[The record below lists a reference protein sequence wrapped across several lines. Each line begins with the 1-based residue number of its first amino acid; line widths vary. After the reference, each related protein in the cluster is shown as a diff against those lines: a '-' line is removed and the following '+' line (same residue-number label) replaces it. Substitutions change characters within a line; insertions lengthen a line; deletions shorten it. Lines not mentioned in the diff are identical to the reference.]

1 MLKQFFSYYKPY
13 KRLFLIDF
21 ICAIIS
27 AVLELIFPIAVNR
40 VIDEVLPDG
49 NLKMIIMFSV
59 LLFTMYLFNMWMN
72 YIVVALGHE
81 FGINVETDMRRDLF
95 DHYQKQSYTYFDN
108 VKTGE
113 LLSRVT
119 TDLFDIS
126 EVAHHGPEDVF
137 ITIMTLLGA
146 FLLMLNV
153 HVPLAVITV
162 FLLPLMGIALFVFNK
177 KMTQVNTRIFSNV
190 AKFTAGIGN
199 SLSGIR
205 VVKAFANEAHE
216 KKIFEGYNQGF
227 RENKL
232 AFYKTM
238 AISSSFNYI
247 LVRLIN
253 LFAFLAGSYYTVI
266 GELSLGELVGF
277 ILLANVFVRPLEK
290 INNMI
295 ELYPKGYAGFKRFS
309 KELKRKPDIVDQPD
323 AYPAPAFKGDIEY
336 HQVSFAYEDGKTVV
350 ADANLSIKSGETIAF
365 VGPSGAGKTTLVNL
379 LPRFYEVTS
388 GAITI
393 DGHNIQDV
401 TMESLRKQIGIVQ
414 QDVFLFTGTVREN
427 VLYGRLDATP
437 EEVEAA
443 IDAARLREVV
453 EDLPQGLDTEIGE
466 RGVRLSG
473 GQKQRLSIARIFL
486 KNPSILILDE
496 ATSALDTQTEQ
507 FIQASLDKLAQGR
520 TTLIIAHRL
529 ATIRHADR
537 IIVVTPDGIT
547 EDGTH
552 DELIA
557 LKGHYAELYFAQ
569 YGRDNGGVE

>member
-21 ICAIIS
+21 TCAIIS
-27 AVLELIFPIAVNR
+27 AILELIFPIAVNR

-49 NLKMIIMFSV
+49 NLKMIIMFSI

-95 DHYQKQSYTYFDN
+95 DHYQKQSYAYFDN

-162 FLLPLMGIALFVFNK
+162 FLLPLMGVALFIFNK
-177 KMTQVNTRIFSNV
+177 KMTQVNTRIFSKV

-309 KELKRKPDIVDQPD
+309 KELNRQPDIIDQPD
-323 AYPAPAFKGDIEY
+323 AYTAPAFRGDIEY
-336 HQVSFAYEDGKTVV
+336 HQVTFAYENGKTVV

-401 TMESLRKQIGIVQ
+401 TMESLRKQIGVVQ

-437 EEVEAA
+437 EEVEEA

-486 KNPSILILDE
+486 KNPSILFPNRLDFHPFQ
-496 ATSALDTQTEQ
+496 S
-507 FIQASLDKLAQGR
+507 
-520 TTLIIAHRL
+520 
-529 ATIRHADR
+529 
-537 IIVVTPDGIT
+537 IT
-547 EDGTH
+547 D
-552 DELIA
+552 
-557 LKGHYAELYFAQ
+557 
-569 YGRDNGGVE
+569 

>member
-21 ICAIIS
+21 TCAIIS
-27 AVLELIFPIAVNR
+27 AILELIFPIAVNR

-49 NLKMIIMFSV
+49 NLKMIIMFSI

-95 DHYQKQSYTYFDN
+95 DHYQKQSYAYFDN

-162 FLLPLMGIALFVFNK
+162 FLLPLMGVALFIFNK
-177 KMTQVNTRIFSNV
+177 KMTQVNTRIFSKV

-309 KELKRKPDIVDQPD
+309 KELNRQPDIMDQPD
-323 AYPAPAFKGDIEY
+323 AYTAPAFRGDIEY
-336 HQVSFAYEDGKTVV
+336 HQVTFAYENGKTVV
-350 ADANLSIKSGETIAF
+350 ADANLSINSGETIAF

-401 TMESLRKQIGIVQ
+401 TMESLRKQIGVVQ

-437 EEVEAA
+437 EEVEEA

-507 FIQASLDKLAQGR
+507 FIQSSLDKLAQGR

-529 ATIRHADR
+529 ATIRHANR
-537 IIVVTPDGIT
+537 IIVVTPDGIV

-557 LKGHYAELYFAQ
+557 LNGLYADLYVAQ
-569 YGRDNGGVE
+569 YGRDNGGVD

>member
-21 ICAIIS
+21 TCAIIS
-27 AVLELIFPIAVNR
+27 AILELIFPIAVNR

-49 NLKMIIMFSV
+49 NLKMIIMFSI

-95 DHYQKQSYTYFDN
+95 DHYQKQSYAYFDN

-162 FLLPLMGIALFVFNK
+162 FLLPLMGVALFIFNK

-309 KELKRKPDIVDQPD
+309 KELNRQPDIMDQPD
-323 AYPAPAFKGDIEY
+323 AYTAPAFRGDIEY
-336 HQVSFAYEDGKTVV
+336 HQVTFAYENGKTVV
-350 ADANLSIKSGETIAF
+350 ADANLSINSGETIAF

-401 TMESLRKQIGIVQ
+401 TMESLRKQIGVVQ

-437 EEVEAA
+437 EEVEEA

-507 FIQASLDKLAQGR
+507 FIQSSLDKLAQGR

-529 ATIRHADR
+529 ATIRHANR
-537 IIVVTPDGIT
+537 IIVVTPDGIV

-557 LKGHYAELYFAQ
+557 LNGLYADLYVAQ
-569 YGRDNGGVE
+569 YGRDNGGVD

>member
-21 ICAIIS
+21 TCAIIS
-27 AVLELIFPIAVNR
+27 AILELIFPIAVNR

-49 NLKMIIMFSV
+49 NLKMIIMFSI

-95 DHYQKQSYTYFDN
+95 DHYQKQSYAYFDN

-162 FLLPLMGIALFVFNK
+162 FLLPLMGVALFIFNK
-177 KMTQVNTRIFSNV
+177 KMTQVNTRIFSKV

-309 KELKRKPDIVDQPD
+309 KELNRQPDIIDQPD
-323 AYPAPAFKGDIEY
+323 AYTAPAFRGDIEY
-336 HQVSFAYEDGKTVV
+336 HQVTFAYENGKTVV

-401 TMESLRKQIGIVQ
+401 TMESLRKQIGVVQ

-437 EEVEAA
+437 EEVEEA

-507 FIQASLDKLAQGR
+507 FIQSSLDKLAQGR

-529 ATIRHADR
+529 ATIRHANR
-537 IIVVTPDGIT
+537 IIVVTPDGIV

-557 LKGHYAELYFAQ
+557 LNGLYADLYVAQ
-569 YGRDNGGVE
+569 YGRDNGGVD

>member
-21 ICAIIS
+21 TCAIIS
-27 AVLELIFPIAVNR
+27 AILELIFPIAVNR

-49 NLKMIIMFSV
+49 NLKMIIMFSI

-95 DHYQKQSYTYFDN
+95 DHYQKQSYAYFDN

-162 FLLPLMGIALFVFNK
+162 FLLPLMGVALFIFNK

-309 KELKRKPDIVDQPD
+309 KELNRQPDIMDQPD
-323 AYPAPAFKGDIEY
+323 AYTAPAFRGDIEY
-336 HQVSFAYEDGKTVV
+336 HQVTFAYENGKTVV

-401 TMESLRKQIGIVQ
+401 TMESLRKQIGVVQ

-437 EEVEAA
+437 EEVEEA

-507 FIQASLDKLAQGR
+507 FIQSSLDKLAQGR

-529 ATIRHADR
+529 ATIRHANR
-537 IIVVTPDGIT
+537 IIVVTPDGIV

-557 LKGHYAELYFAQ
+557 LNGLYADLYVAQ
-569 YGRDNGGVE
+569 YGRDNGGVD